1 MKASLNSSKNF
12 AQNSSPPIKPQLV
25 ATQSQ
30 NNSPSTDK
38 KIINQALDRAL
49 RDLETN
55 KDSYLLLRK
64 EYDRAVKHENMF
76 NRPME
81 RLLKFR
87 EIKKKFKTYVETHFY
102 SIFPGARE
110 RANIGRNLKVKEKQ
124 KSQKKQES
132 NQKPRNFDE
141 LLSELIYRPE
151 FSRFIE
157 ERIELYIDD
166 AAIHML

>member
-1 MKASLNSSKNF
+1 M
-12 AQNSSPPIKPQLV
+12 
-25 ATQSQ
+25 
-30 NNSPSTDK
+30 
-38 KIINQALDRAL
+38 INQALDRAL

-124 KSQKKQES
+124 KSQKK
-132 NQKPRNFDE
+132 
-141 LLSELIYRPE
+141 
-151 FSRFIE
+151 
-157 ERIELYIDD
+157 
-166 AAIHML
+166 